1 MAAILLAMV
10 FLVAVTGVWLTLGRT
25 MMALA
30 PAASEVPVGR
40 GLELLVNPLCALHDV
55 RLREVV
61 SWRDDLLVGFT
72 GGNGTWLRRDSFAC
86 GRLEV
91 IDDQVEVAGEL
102 CFPRGARDA
111 RTRRSL
117 ELWRDDGRVLV
128 AVINDRVGLGGLGD
142 ESSSEALT
150 IDLAYMRRL
159 RPEG

>member
-1 MAAILLAMV
+1 VIAILLALG
-10 FLVAVTGVWLTLGRT
+10 FLMAVALVWMTMGRT
-25 MMALA
+25 MLALA

-40 GLELLVNPLCALHDV
+40 GFELLVDPLCALRDV

-72 GGNGTWLRRDSFAC
+72 GGNGTWLQRDSFAR
-86 GRLEV
+86 GQFEV
-91 IDDQVEVAGEL
+91 VDDQVEVAGEL

-111 RTRRSL
+111 RMRRSL

-128 AVINDRVGLGGLGD
+128 AVINDRVGLGGLVD

-150 IDLAYMRRL
+150 IDLAYFR
-159 RPEG
+159 